1 MNTYKEKLFL
11 GYRNFISGKAKLQRD
26 LYQDLIING
35 QKPKIMVICC
45 SDSRVNPSDIFNVN
59 PGDIFEHQN
68 VANIVPSVDSLG
80 SSYGTLAAVEY
91 AVMAVKVEV
100 IIVIGHEACGGIKGC
115 LDGMGYN
122 ASGYVGKWVS
132 VFNEVREKLI
142 QQHIPKEKLQ
152 IEMELEGVRQS
163 LRNLMTYKFV
173 EEAVNSGQLELLG
186 SHFSVSN
193 RELSIMNSNG
203 EFKSLK

>member
-1 MNTYKEKLFL
+1 
-11 GYRNFISGKAKLQRD
+11 
-26 LYQDLIING
+26 
-35 QKPKIMVICC
+35 MVICC

-91 AVMAVKVEV
+91 AVMALKVEV

>member
-1 MNTYKEKLFL
+1 MLEFL
-11 GYRNFISGKAKLQRD
+11 KNGFKNFKNNYYENDKAYIDK
-26 LYQDLIING
+26 YVKNG

-91 AVMAVKVEV
+91 AVMALKVEV

-186 SHFSVSN
+186 SHFSVLN